1 MRLYQMRLFGYRRF
15 MEAKINLDAKM
26 VAVLGP
32 NESGKSS
39 LLDALELFNDQNRVP
54 SAAIHRDVTVNDST
68 VIGELVFRLSAE
80 DRAGFPHEVPDTH
93 GLWLRV
99 SKQVGGTLSFS
110 LEPEVSRPLKMR
122 DAAEKALAQATD
134 SPWFRQLEASEDE
147 DEEEPLSGALT
158 DLVDE
163 MSSTADT
170 LSRALVDQLE
180 AVIARL
186 SDLDTTAYSSTSQK
200 AIAALLAKLRAA
212 LKVERLPST
221 QEIAAELGAR
231 RPPCRMFDD
240 ENRTLEFRHNIT
252 NENTYSQAFQNL
264 ADLGGLDIGAL
275 RQAITD
281 DAPGR
286 IKTLLNGAV
295 QRINQRLEDDWNQS
309 DLIVDLDQRELEI
322 RITVAGKDGKQFD
335 FDDRSDG
342 MRMFL
347 ALCAFLAK
355 QGPEN
360 RPILLV
366 DELERHLHYEAQA
379 DIVAMF
385 DRREDVAQI
394 VYSTHSIG
402 CLPQDLGRGVRVV
415 VPEMESGV
423 STINNLW
430 IRGGHG
436 IKPLMAAMGAATLP
450 LQPSRPLLFG
460 EGPSDALLLP
470 SLLREAID
478 AESLDYLIVSGASHV
493 SRANIQELDRSAPQV
508 AYVYDGDAQANK
520 WKKFLTGQKVPDERI
535 VQLEAGFVLEDLIE
549 PGLFA
554 DACNAVVAEIAQGDY
569 EVSQKLTTA
578 DIPESGRLAALATWC
593 RRRHYRKPEKVRLA
607 EAIIELMTGEGLR
620 DDHRW
625 LDPRRRD
632 GLRAV
637 HESIVSR
644 LAKPNEH

>member
-1 MRLYQMRLFGYRRF
+1 MRLYQMRLSGYRRF
-15 MEAKINLDAKM
+15 VEATINLDAKM

-54 SAAIHRDVTVNDST
+54 SAAIHRDVIVNDST
-68 VIGELVFRLSAE
+68 VIGELVFRLSADE
-80 DRAGFPHEVPDTH
+80 RAEFPYEVSDTD

-110 LEPEVSRPLKMR
+110 LDPEVSRPLKSR
-122 DAAEKALAQATD
+122 DAAQKALARATD

-147 DEEEPLSGALT
+147 DEEEPLSGVLT

-170 LSRALVDQLE
+170 LARALVDQLDAATE
-180 AVIARL
+180 RL
-186 SDLDTTAYSSTSQK
+186 SSLDKTGYSNTRQK
-200 AIAALLAKLRAA
+200 AIAALLANLRAT

-221 QEIAAELGAR
+221 REIAAQLGAG
-231 RPPCRMFDD
+231 RPQCYMFDD
-240 ENRTLEFRHNIT
+240 ENRSLEFRHDIT
-252 NENTYSQAFQNL
+252 SDSTYSQAFRNL
-264 ADLGGLDIGAL
+264 ADLGGLSVGSL
-275 RQAITD
+275 RQAITE

-286 IKTLLNGAV
+286 KKTLLNDAV
-295 QRINQRLEDDWNQS
+295 HRINQRLKDDWNQS
-309 DLIVDLDQRELEI
+309 DLTVDLDDRDLEV

-355 QGPEN
+355 QGQRP

-415 VPEMESGV
+415 VAEMESGV
-423 STINNLW
+423 STIDNLW
-430 IRGGHG
+430 IRGQHG
-436 IKPLMAAMGAATLP
+436 IRPLMAAMGAATLP
-450 LQPSRPLLFG
+450 LQPSRPLVFG

-478 AESLDYLIVSGASHV
+478 AESLEYLIVSGASHV
-493 SRANIQELDRSAPQV
+493 SRANIEELDRSAPQV
-508 AYVYDGDAQANK
+508 VYVYDGDSQANK
-520 WKKFLTGQKVPDERI
+520 WKKFLTSQNVPDERI
-535 VQLEAGFVLEDLIE
+535 VKLEGGFVLEDLVE

-554 DACNAVVAEIAQGDY
+554 NACNVVVAEIAYGDY

-578 DIPESGRLAALATWC
+578 DVPESGRLAALATWC
-593 RRRHYRKPEKVRLA
+593 RQHRYRRPEKVRLA

-620 DDHRW
+620 DDRRW
-625 LDPRRRD
+625 LDPRRRG

-637 HESIVSR
+637 HEAIVSK
-644 LAKPNEH
+644 LPKPDEM

>member
-1 MRLYQMRLFGYRRF
+1 MRLYQMGLFGYRRF
-15 MEAKINLDAKM
+15 VEATINLDAKM

-54 SAAIHRDVTVNDST
+54 SAAIHRDVSVNDST
-68 VIGELVFRLSAE
+68 VIGELVFRLSADE
-80 DRAGFPHEVPDTH
+80 RAEFPYEVPDTQ

-110 LEPEVSRPLKMR
+110 LEPEISRPLQAR
-122 DAAEKALAQATD
+122 QAAEKAVAQATD
-134 SPWFRQLEASEDE
+134 SPWFRQLEASEDD
-147 DEEEPLSGALT
+147 DEEDPLTGVLSDLADELSNTAQTFSLAVVERLEAAITRLT
-158 DLVDE
+158 DLDK
-163 MSSTADT
+163 SS
-170 LSRALVDQLE
+170 
-180 AVIARL
+180 
-186 SDLDTTAYSSTSQK
+186 YSATSQR
-200 AIAALLAKLRAA
+200 AIAALLAKLQVA
-212 LKVERLPST
+212 LGVERLPST
-221 QEIAAELGAR
+221 QEIAAQLGGR
-231 RPPCRMFDD
+231 RPPCHMFDD
-240 ENRTLEFRHNIT
+240 ENRTLEFRHDIT

-264 ADLGGLDIGAL
+264 ADLGGLNVEAL
-275 RQAITD
+275 RRAITE

-286 IKTLLNGAV
+286 KKTLLNDAV
-295 QRINQRLEDDWNQS
+295 QRINQRLKDDWNQS
-309 DLIVDLDQRELEI
+309 DLTVDLDDRDLEI

-355 QGPEN
+355 QGQRP

-415 VPEMESGV
+415 VAEMESGV

-430 IRGGHG
+430 IRGQHG

-450 LQPSRPLLFG
+450 LQPSRPLVFG

-493 SRANIQELDRSAPQV
+493 SRANIEELDRSAPQV
-508 AYVYDGDAQANK
+508 VYVYDGDAQASK
-520 WKKFLTGQKVPDERI
+520 WKKFLTSQNVPEERI
-535 VQLEAGFVLEDLIE
+535 VKLEAGFVLEDLVE

-554 DACNAVVAEIAQGDY
+554 AACNEVIAEIANDDY
-569 EVSQKLTTA
+569 IVSQKLTAA

-593 RRRHYRKPEKVRLA
+593 RGYRYRKPEKIRLA
-607 EAIIELMTGEGLR
+607 EAIIALMTGGELR
-620 DDHRW
+620 DDRRW

-632 GLRAV
+632 GLRTV
-637 HESIVSR
+637 HEAVVSK
-644 LAKPNEH
+644 LPKPDEK